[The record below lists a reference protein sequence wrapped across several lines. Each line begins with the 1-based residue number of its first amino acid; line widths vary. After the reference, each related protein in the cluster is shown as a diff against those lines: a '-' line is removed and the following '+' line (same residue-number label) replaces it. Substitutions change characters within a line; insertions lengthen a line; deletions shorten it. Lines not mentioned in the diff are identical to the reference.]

1 MRLDVTITSV
11 PFMVQSDQHGNMR
24 ENDAPSLRKTGPCLA
39 LPAARDLARDVPLE
53 GYGDAA
59 KVLTKRDDLDP
70 RDRTRQVGWR
80 AAFAKRLD
88 LLDPVVGLGGAEA
101 RDIRGGPEHADESLD
116 VVGNQGLLVTRI
128 KFAQLGYCRGVI
140 DLHVAQNIFRVGST
154 HLGKT
159 AQTVIIGSFTTWL
172 MRSFMATLQRM

>member
-88 LLDPVVGLGGAEA
+88 LLNPVQRLAGAKT
-101 RDIRGGPEHADESLD
+101 RHVRRGPEHADQGTD
-116 VVGNQGLLVTRI
+116 VVRNQGLLVARI
-128 KFAQLGYCRGVI
+128 EFAQLGYCRGVI

-172 MRSFMATLQRM
+172 MRSFIATLHSK